1 MPSIAGQHGE
11 ANLLNVGLSLAQCT
25 LAALLK
31 TRCQKLLGA
40 IRPLFLLL
48 LNFPKEVSQVL
59 ITPGVAGVS
68 LVILR
73 PLESMIQNADE
84 VVGRIAGARAVSDR
98 KPPLLITTL
107 AQPSGSA

>member
-1 MPSIAGQHGE
+1 MHPSRPVEDALPE
-11 ANLLNVGLSLAQCT
+11 VAWRDPPSASPVLDFPEEVG
-25 LAALLK
+25 
-31 TRCQKLLGA
+31 
-40 IRPLFLLL
+40 
-48 LNFPKEVSQVL
+48 QVL
-59 ITPGVAGVS
+59 ITPGVMGVS

-84 VVGRIAGARAVSDR
+84 VVGRIASARAVSHR